1 MQTMTFQLRG
11 DHVEL
16 CNLLKLTGLADSGG
30 QGKAMVAQG
39 MVTVDGL
46 PESRKT
52 AKLRAGQVVECNGT
66 KIVVQSAA

>member
-39 MVTVDGL
+39 MVKVDGL